1 MVTTPG
7 ESLTRNTMPV
17 VDAIVGK
24 GAVPMVA
31 GLTQDSLGYYVPTDE
46 WMTGRNNGERKRL
59 SKLFLQET
67 EPASASAAQRG
78 VASGRRLRGGR
89 GNKPRGW

>member
-31 GLTQDSLGYYVPTDE
+31 GLTQDSLGYYIPTDE
-46 WMTGRNNGERKRL
+46 WMTGRNNGVHSPEQTFSSRDG
-59 SKLFLQET
+59 
-67 EPASASAAQRG
+67 ASQR
-78 VASGRRLRGGR
+78 
-89 GNKPRGW
+89 

>member
-46 WMTGRNNGERKRL
+46 WMTGRNNGE
-59 SKLFLQET
+59 SQ
-67 EPASASAAQRG
+67 P
-78 VASGRRLRGGR
+78 
-89 GNKPRGW
+89 

>member
-31 GLTQDSLGYYVPTDE
+31 GLTQDSLGYYIPTDE
-46 WMTGRNNGERKRL
+46 WMTGRNNGEDTAL
-59 SKLFLQET
+59 SNLLSLSREG
-67 EPASASAAQRG
+67 AGQR
-78 VASGRRLRGGR
+78 
-89 GNKPRGW
+89 